1 MAEKLFVGRFR
12 TPKQYEVARQ
22 DFTTEDCEKMLAMAN
37 ANEGVVSVV
46 SKKNKSDKD
55 YCEIDTFRKNIPE
68 QLGGEQTSNNNQQQ
82 HTSTYTPKYKS
93 NNDYKNDYKNDAPPS
108 MPDNNSDVD
117 DGQIPF

>member
-46 SKKNKSDKD
+46 SKKSKSDKD

-68 QLGGEQTSNNNQQQ
+68 QFGCEKESNNNQQQ
-82 HTSTYTPKYKS
+82 QTSTYTPKYKS
-93 NNDYKNDYKNDAPPS
+93 NNDYKNDAPPK
-108 MPDNNSDVD
+108 MPVGNGDDDDNS
-117 DGQIPF
+117 IPF